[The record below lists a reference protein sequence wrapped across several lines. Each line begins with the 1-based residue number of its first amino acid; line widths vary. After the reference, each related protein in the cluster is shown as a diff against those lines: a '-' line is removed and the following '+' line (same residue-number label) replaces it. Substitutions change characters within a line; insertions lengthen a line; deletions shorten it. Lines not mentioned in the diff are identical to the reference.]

1 MADNTTLPIPETMGD
16 VFAADDIG
24 GVKFQRVKMIIGADG
39 VNNGDISASNPLP
52 VSGTFFQAT
61 QPVSGTVSVS
71 GVATAAN
78 QTTGNTSLSNI
89 DTKTPALIT
98 GRVPVD
104 GSGVTQPIS
113 TPALNSSG
121 TLTGVSQA
129 ITLALGGTYANAT
142 FQITGTWSG
151 TVQFEASNDAF
162 VNSTTIF
169 AMRAGDN
176 IISQSVVN
184 STNNDIY
191 RVTVAGFLAVRCI
204 VTAYTSGSIVVTA
217 NASQGTSGVFL
228 NFPLPAGT
236 NNIGGVT
243 LPNDAVTTFTQA
255 GVIAINTDLLIIDCQ
270 GLEAVSIHCTS
281 MGTTGVVTP
290 AWSNTNVTADYIAQS
305 IMTPAGVAAATFN
318 AAGMWVSVKQARFL
332 RLRLTTAT
340 TAGTTT
346 INVLGVAQG
355 LNFPVQVQPISGA
368 VTVSSGTVTTVSTVT
383 SVASSTPVT
392 PTQSFINSAATTN
405 ATSVKASAG
414 TVWSIIASNVNAAA
428 RYVKFYNLAVA
439 PTVGTSVPVFTI
451 TIPAGQTVQIDGG
464 SNGIRF
470 GTGISLA
477 ITGAMADA
485 DTTVV
490 AANEIK
496 VSTSFT

>member
-1 MADNTTLPIPETMGD
+1 MTDSFVQVPPNSTGGKVKTYILGDGTEVQRIALNDSSGNELAPLTDAQLRATPLNVSGVVADGSSPTANFMMVGGMT
-16 VFAADDIG
+16 AG
-24 GVKFQRVKMIIGADG
+24 GVAQLFETNASGHLNIADG
-39 VNNGDISASNPLP
+39 GGSITVD
-52 VSGTFFQAT
+52 
-61 QPVSGTVSVS
+61 GTVSVT

-78 QTTGNTSLSNI
+78 QTTGNASLSSI
-89 DTKTPALIT
+89 DTKTPSLVS

-104 GSGVTQPIS
+104 GSGVTQPVS
-113 TPALNSSG
+113 GTFWQATQPVSAASLPLPTGAATETTLAALNAKFSALGQG
-121 TLTGVSQA
+121 TMAASQPVVIA
-129 ITLALGGTYANAT
+129 SNQSAIPITLA
-142 FQITGTWSG
+142 
-151 TVQFEASNDAF
+151 ND
-162 VNSTTIF
+162 
-169 AMRAGDN
+169 
-176 IISQSVVN
+176 
-184 STNNDIY
+184 
-191 RVTVAGFLAVRCI
+191 
-204 VTAYTSGSIVVTA
+204 VVTTY
-217 NASQGTSGVFL
+217 NV
-228 NFPLPAGT
+228 
-236 NNIGGVT
+236 
-243 LPNDAVTTFTQA
+243 A
-255 GVIAINTDLLIIDCQ
+255 GVIAINTDLLVIDCQ

-290 AWSNTNVTADYIAQS
+290 AWSNTNVTAEYINQS

-346 INVLGVAQG
+346 INVLGIAQG

-368 VTVSSGTVTTVSTVT
+368 VTVSSGTITTVSSVT

-405 ATSVKASAG
+405 ATSVKATAG

-470 GTGISLA
+470 GTGIALA

-496 VSTSFT
+496 VSTSYT